1 MCNDDELRVFQRDK
15 KKSKAK
21 YVRFGDHM
29 YQKIWFLARD
39 VYKLW
44 NGRKEEAFPKLPKN
58 ATDGLRAIAE
68 RILTDRVTKGPVDI
82 HSVVTDSAQIALSQ
96 SSPLF
101 DDLVKLS
108 FLSQRE
114 ILKWGLRLYSF
125 TDKDL
130 KEPTDDD
137 KIRAV
142 GIMFLEDMRPYIPYI
157 MGKKDQS
164 ILSYYRMIQG

>member
-1 MCNDDELRVFQRDK
+1 MDADADIFGDNADSLSSQALRSVAIAAEANEVPANDVRVDDNLPAAIVDPLDDLANYVDQTDWFESIQDDGKPIEELCNDDELRVFQRDK

-68 RILTDRVTKGPVDI
+68 RILTDRVTKGPGDI
-82 HSVVTDSAQIALSQ
+82 HSVVTDSAQIALS
-96 SSPLF
+96 
-101 DDLVKLS
+101 
-108 FLSQRE
+108 
-114 ILKWGLRLYSF
+114 
-125 TDKDL
+125 
-130 KEPTDDD
+130 
-137 KIRAV
+137 
-142 GIMFLEDMRPYIPYI
+142 
-157 MGKKDQS
+157 
-164 ILSYYRMIQG
+164 